1 MLLANKIES
10 QNQIFEIFGLES
22 ASGFESVLINEC
34 KNAGIKTIKDLAIK
48 FSSNRLFFC
57 LEDILI
63 DLIGEDAYDDFADE
77 NGL

>member
-34 KNAGIKTIKDLAIK
+34 KNAGIETIKDLAIK